1 MSPVSM
7 RLEEARGRNS
17 QGYGPLLM
25 LILHGQVRG
34 VPSPASASGRTGPHT
49 PHRRQPATGLGK
61 GCSPH
66 LYRPTVSLP
75 AFSVRFHSTKSQSSR
90 LLVSGLNP
98 SGGQWDPREKVTHI
112 HKCRYSRAA
121 GTSRDQAS
129 RPHRQKHIVQAPR
142 SRQRWVFTCAGTGG
156 QSKTWGRQEPCTTC
170 FLPLQ
175 KKGPGRAAQ
184 VASRA
189 GGSQPRRVAAP
200 CPESGHCTMLAPGS
214 RWPQLGCSLTGLNSS
229 LRSQPN
235 KN

>member
-1 MSPVSM
+1 MSPPSLSFWTH
-7 RLEEARGRNS
+7 RS
-17 QGYGPLLM
+17 P
-25 LILHGQVRG
+25 H
-34 VPSPASASGRTGPHT
+34 PSPQTAGHWVGE
-49 PHRRQPATGLGK
+49 GL
-61 GCSPH
+61 
-66 LYRPTVSLP
+66 
-75 AFSVRFHSTKSQSSR
+75 QSSS
-90 LLVSGLNP
+90 LQTHHLP
-98 SGGQWDPREKVTHI
+98 SSIFRAIPQHQVTELEAPGVWSESLWRQWDPREKVTHI
-112 HKCRYSRAA
+112 HKRRYSRAA